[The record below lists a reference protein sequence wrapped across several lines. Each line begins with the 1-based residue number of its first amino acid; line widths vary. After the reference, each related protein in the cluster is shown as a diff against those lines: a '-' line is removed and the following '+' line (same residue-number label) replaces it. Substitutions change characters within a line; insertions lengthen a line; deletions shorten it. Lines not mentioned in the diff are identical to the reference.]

1 MVFLNFI
8 KNSIKAYFFNYDAL
22 DYIDEKVDWKTAFFS
37 VWGLTAFIT
46 ILNFIN
52 FNSFNKRRDE

>member
-37 VWGLTAFIT
+37 VWGLSVFLSLLSLLISNFFI
-46 ILNFIN
+46 
-52 FNSFNKRRDE
+52 KG